1 MKFAGGMRRGVV
13 ATGVATGVLAVG
25 LTALATQG
33 ADAGTTSATALS
45 RSQMLTIG
53 EVKKADARRD
63 WIRQVDRGILPKTYC
78 GPAST
83 EGKRVSAR
91 MARGFTD
98 EMDAYGAQYVSQYAN
113 AATARAAYNSIIATL
128 KSCTYSKPAPTHA
141 RKITENR
148 VVKGASGD
156 LTQVIRWY
164 DYPKPNDPGS
174 EAGGFPY
181 AVTLKGRNVSVL
193 AFSEMGPGMP
203 APNFDKLA
211 RQAAAKI
218 GR

>member
-1 MKFAGGMRRGVV
+1 
-13 ATGVATGVLAVG
+13 VG

-45 RSQMLTIG
+45 RSQMVTVG
-53 EVKKADARRD
+53 EVKKADARRN
-63 WIRQVDRGILPKTYC
+63 WFRQVDRGILPKTYC

-83 EGKRVSAR
+83 EGLSSTGRGVSAR

-113 AATARAAYNSIIATL
+113 AATARTAYNSIIATL

-193 AFSEMGPGMP
+193 AFSEMGPGVP

-218 GR
+218 SR